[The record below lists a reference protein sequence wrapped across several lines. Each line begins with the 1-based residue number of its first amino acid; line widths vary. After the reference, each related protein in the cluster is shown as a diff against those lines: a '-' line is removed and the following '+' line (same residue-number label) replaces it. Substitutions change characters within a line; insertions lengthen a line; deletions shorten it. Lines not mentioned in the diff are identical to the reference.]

1 MLNILILHYS
11 LICRNEKVRQ
21 MNVEYTKQSPFTLT
35 LIILYT
41 YLVYFGN
48 QKEGIYKV
56 SQNIRIMSGYYFIII
71 ATFKLLHRQV
81 STTSSFE
88 VWLVIISAL
97 QLVNADCNI
106 SFEVSK
112 IVPSNRY
119 DLGNGAAIL
128 HYSLICRNGKVR
140 QMKSQE
146 TRWKKINA
154 LILKRVIQASLCG
167 QMRIEERPDPIK
179 NFYVQI

>member
-1 MLNILILHYS
+1 
-11 LICRNEKVRQ
+11 
-21 MNVEYTKQSPFTLT
+21 
-35 LIILYT
+35 
-41 YLVYFGN
+41 
-48 QKEGIYKV
+48 
-56 SQNIRIMSGYYFIII
+56 MSGYYFIII
-71 ATFKLLHRQV
+71 ATFKLLHSKV

-167 QMRIEERPDPIK
+167 
-179 NFYVQI
+179 